1 VPRSRK
7 HRRDLA
13 LLTAVAVLKNA
24 AAGQTQATALH
35 VDDSTITLKV
45 ATALH
50 DELLPGATGL
60 VVATEDR
67 VVRLTGTACSQAHVD
82 NAAKVARAIGGV
94 QSVRNDL
101 RLMPH

>member
-1 VPRSRK
+1 VPRGRK
-7 HRRDLA
+7 QRRDLA
-13 LLTAVAVLKNA
+13 LLTSVAALKNA
-24 AAGQTQATALH
+24 AAGQRQATAPR

-45 ATALH
+45 STALH
-50 DELLPGATGL
+50 DELLSGATGL

-67 VVRLTGTACSQAHVD
+67 VVRLTGIVCSQAQVD